1 MTDAKVAEAA
11 RRWVLARERAEK
23 LRAKRA
29 GLECLVERAERDAEM
44 AACFANRPHVPGD
57 ARPCWKAWEDE
68 IDGAGCHRRVR
79 DGNRVWCEPC
89 HEREIVNADYR
100 RATAS
105 RGAAERVLLRYAKAR
120 VTP

>member
-11 RRWVLARERAEK
+11 RRWVLARERAAK

-29 GLECLVERAERDAEM
+29 GLECAREGAEPDRIM
-44 AACFANRPHVPGD
+44 RGLT
-57 ARPCWKAWEDE
+57 PCWKTWLPDPE
-68 IDGAGCHRRVR
+68 GR
-79 DGNRVWCEPC
+79 DCLGNPTGDTIRLPDAEWCESC
-89 HEREIVNADYR
+89 REREVVHGDYR

-105 RGAAERVLLRYAKAR
+105 RGAAERVLLRFAKAQ